1 MRTHEKYGGLDL
13 FRPIAALLVVAIH
26 TSPLTSLNADADF
39 FLTRVLAR
47 VAVPFFFMATG
58 QFAVAGFLKSSGA
71 SSLFPRRYLAKLSAL
86 YLMSILLY
94 LPIGI
99 YAGHYENLTFGAALK
114 MLFFDGTFYHLW
126 YFPACLTGVLTVCL
140 LHRFLKPPAL
150 LAAASALYL
159 IGLLGDSY
167 YGLAEKLPALKGLYD
182 CIFLFSSHTRNGLF
196 FAPLFLVLGMYV
208 PRKPLPKLPAKP
220 RRQLKKIYAGLCIF
234 AALMTAEAFILR
246 HFALQRHDS
255 MYLMLPPVMILLYQ
269 ALSSL
274 SVRPRRQL
282 RYAALWIYI
291 LHPAVI
297 VLVRG
302 AAKVLKLTPIL
313 VDNSLLHYLAVAALS
328 IGGGICAALIQNR
341 LRTAYKRSP
350 KPRSGH
356 RPSPTGRAWIELDRK
371 ALSHNVS
378 LLRSM
383 LPEGCRL
390 MPAVKANAYG
400 HGAVLMA
407 GELNRLGVDAFCVAC
422 PAEGAALRRAKI
434 RGEILILGRTA
445 PEDLPLLARYHL
457 TQTVLD
463 HPYAEQLSQSGIRL
477 HVHIGIDT
485 GMHRFGIPWED
496 AGDILSVFRMK
507 NLSVDGML
515 THLAAC
521 DSSDD
526 RCVAFTEAQIQAFN
540 QTVRLLTEHGIAC
553 PRLHIHSSYG
563 LINYPCRNMAYA
575 RPGILLYGV
584 HSCPEYAASCRESF
598 APVLS
603 LKARVASVRTLSPGD
618 CAGYGPDF
626 TAERP
631 TRIAVLSIGYADGL
645 PRLLSGGRGF
655 VLIEGRRA
663 PVIGRICMDLTLVDV
678 SGCPS
683 VKPGDIAVIIGSSA
697 GREINA
703 EEMADRCGTIT
714 NELLSRLGTRLER
727 FFVETH

>member
-1 MRTHEKYGGLDL
+1 MRTYEKYGGLDL

-26 TSPLTSLNADADF
+26 TSPLTCLNADADF

-47 VAVPFFFMATG
+47 IAVPFFFMVTG
-58 QFAVAGFLKSSGA
+58 QFAVGGFLKSSGGIP
-71 SSLFPRRYLAKLSAL
+71 LFPRRYLAKISAL
-86 YLMSILLY
+86 YLMSTLLY

-99 YAGHYENLTFGAALK
+99 YAGHYENLTFGGALK
-114 MLFFDGTFYHLW
+114 MLFFDGAFYHLW
-126 YFPACLTGVLTVCL
+126 YFPACLTGVLAVCL
-140 LHRFLKPPAL
+140 MRRFLKPPAL

-167 YGLAEKLPALKGLYD
+167 YGLAERLPALKSLYD

-196 FAPLFLVLGMYV
+196 FAPLFLVLGMYG
-208 PRKPLPKLPAKP
+208 PRKLFSK
-220 RRQLKKIYAGLCIF
+220 KKIYAGLCVF
-234 AALMTAEAFILR
+234 SALMTAEAFTLR

-302 AAKVLKLTPIL
+302 AARALKLTPIL

-328 IGGGICAALIQNR
+328 VGAGVCAAWIQNG
-341 LRTAYKRSP
+341 LRTVRGRFP
-350 KPRSGH
+350 KPRAVR
-356 RPSPTGRAWIELDRK
+356 RPSPTGRAWIELDRE

-378 LLRSM
+378 LLRRM

-407 GELNRLGVDAFCVAC
+407 EELNRLGIDAFCVAC
-422 PAEGAALRRAKI
+422 PAEGVALRRAKI
-434 RGEILILGRTA
+434 KGEILILGRTE

-457 TQTVLD
+457 AQTVVD
-463 HPYAEQLSQSGIRL
+463 RSYADLLSRSGIKL

-485 GMHRFGIPWED
+485 GMHRFGIPCED
-496 AGDILSVFRMK
+496 TGDILSVFRMK

-521 DSSDD
+521 DSSDEQ
-526 RCVAFTEAQIQAFN
+526 CVAFTEAQIQAFD
-540 QTVRLLTEHGIAC
+540 QTVRLLSEHGVAC
-553 PRLHIHSSYG
+553 PKLHIQSSYG
-563 LINYPCRNMAYA
+563 LINYHCRGMAYA

-584 HSCPEYAASCRESF
+584 HSCPEYAAACRESF

-618 CAGYGPDF
+618 HAGYGPDF

-631 TRIAVLSIGYADGL
+631 MRIAVLSIGYADGL
-645 PRLLSGGRGF
+645 PRLLSGGKGF
-655 VLIEGRRA
+655 VLIKGRRA
-663 PVIGRICMDLTLVDV
+663 PVIGRICMDLTIVDV

-697 GREINA
+697 GREISA